1 MKKIAIVTID
11 DTNLGNRLQNYA
23 VQQELVALGG
33 KPETLRHSCL
43 MGRGTNF
50 LPIRYC
56 VRLIQSVRKKIKN
69 RKKIN
74 IYSDFRK
81 KITWSKYY
89 LGRKREVSRILNKYD
104 YILVGSDQVWNTN
117 WYGEQMFLSFV
128 PPEKRVSYAASF
140 GITSIPEDKRAMVR
154 ENLLKFKAIS
164 VREEA
169 GAKIVKELTGRDA
182 TVLVDPTLMLDK
194 EEWIKIE
201 KKPRR
206 VDFSKPY
213 ILTYFLGQKTERMER
228 DVKKQAGKNGLQVF
242 NLMDKQEK
250 ALYATGP
257 GEFIYLVHHA
267 TLVMTDSFHACVFSF
282 LFGKPFL
289 LYERVGSCDMMSRMD
304 TLFDTFDLRRKYVDS
319 GLPNAVLE
327 CDYSVGYKNLERER
341 KKAIEFLKN
350 ALEL

>member
-1 MKKIAIVTID
+1 MVKRIAILTNID
-11 DTNLGNRLQNYA
+11 NQNYGNRLQNYA
-23 VQQELVALGG
+23 SQQVFCSLRV
-33 KPETLRHSCL
+33 KPETLNL
-43 MGRGTNF
+43 WDQN
-50 LPIRYC
+50 I
-56 VRLIQSVRKKIKN
+56 IKKIFRFTRDEYQKLCGSKRGAFLRFKN
-69 RKKIN
+69 
-74 IYSDFRK
+74 YFF
-81 KITWSKYY
+81 WSKYSICS
-89 LGRKREVSRILNKYD
+89 VSDRNKIIEYYD
-104 YILVGSDQVWNTN
+104 YVSVGSDQIWNVLWGNTN
-117 WYGEQMFLSFV
+117 TYFLPFV

-164 VREEA
+164 VREAA

-228 DVKKQAGKNGLQVF
+228 DVKKKAGKNGLQVF